1 MSNWIHSSAVK
12 SSGGFV
18 RETQADIGRG
28 TEEIEAVGRYQVMI
42 VIIKQICSTQAIVV
56 TTEAVMLLLPTKPLS
71 RYAWSLLT
79 GNSILKYST

>member
-42 VIIKQICSTQAIVV
+42 VIIKQIQIAQ
-56 TTEAVMLLLPTKPLS
+56 LKLS
-71 RYAWSLLT
+71 W
-79 GNSILKYST
+79 